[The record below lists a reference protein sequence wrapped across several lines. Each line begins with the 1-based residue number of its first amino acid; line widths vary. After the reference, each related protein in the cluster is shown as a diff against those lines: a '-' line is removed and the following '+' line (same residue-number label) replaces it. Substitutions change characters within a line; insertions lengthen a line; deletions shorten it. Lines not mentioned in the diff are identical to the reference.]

1 MAPMRPHER
10 AASIREQLDR
20 IFGDPLNP
28 LAPPASSDS
37 PANASAPNPVPTK
50 KKKKPRIRSTA
61 LADAKNVLRAASAV
75 TSKSLNAPL
84 ARRSSSEG
92 GPQFIHRTPDIARHR
107 RKCAVCHHPDREVIE
122 DLFIHWHSPNSI
134 ASYYDDGD
142 EESNERA
149 ITWVSIYRHAY
160 AFGLD
165 EIRRRNLRFVFEL
178 LLEQA
183 DQITPTSATLI
194 AAARAL
200 GSCVN
205 ANGEW
210 NEPPK
215 RVIVTNVIRNEPPQ
229 PDPAAQIDT
238 ISAYN
243 GAFAESERNNSS
255 SFRALHLRDVV
266 AGTPSGVHSGSF
278 AGATGLR
285 QAAQSE
291 EVAKGGSSP
300 SVPDQTDASSGQRSL
315 STDNQSG
322 HEHPSGRA
330 SFPREVIAL
339 AGEGS
344 VPAAAPP
351 AFVEADRSHRRAP
364 SDIGDDSSSRACPEP
379 ARRGGRIRER
389 GDVVDPVPASLPPG
403 LSASEPSPDIRN
415 SLNSFNFKEP
425 PISNR

>member
-50 KKKKPRIRSTA
+50 KKKKARTRPTA
-61 LADAKNVLRAASAV
+61 LADAKNVLRAASAF
-75 TSKSLNAPL
+75 TSKSLTVPSP
-84 ARRSSSEG
+84 RHSFSEG

-122 DLFIHWHSPNSI
+122 DLFIHWHNPNSI

-205 ANGEW
+205 AKGEW

-215 RVIVTNVIRNEPPQ
+215 RVIVTNIIRNEPPQ
-229 PDPAAQIDT
+229 TDFA
-238 ISAYN
+238 
-243 GAFAESERNNSS
+243 GA
-255 SFRALHLRDVV
+255 
-266 AGTPSGVHSGSF
+266 PSGVHSGSF
-278 AGATGLR
+278 AGATGL

-300 SVPDQTDASSGQRSL
+300 SVPDQTDAFSRQRSL

-322 HEHPSGRA
+322 YEHPSGRA